1 MQANCGAALPAM
13 PPRRQ
18 TSAGGAKPTPDHQ
31 PTKSG
36 AAAPKEP
43 TSASAG
49 LQKAQLQGGEDPYVR
64 QCLGMLA
71 GSDASKGFA
80 ESLAS
85 IPQRKAARGDLVLID
100 AVLQHCDSKLP
111 GVREAAAACVRALMV
126 RNNETLA
133 SGMMRI
139 CAEAGTKRQRVV
151 SLGALACCC
160 EAIPQLSSEL
170 EAEHEQYRNLVASAP
185 AKRQR
190 IVEIKRAQFKMQQ
203 MRAEQGLEDDDN
215 DEAKA
220 KKHKR
225 GATLRQKLKGRQQN
239 EGVRL
244 ETELEE
250 LEQQM
255 FSLDSGSFEHK
266 LRFMTDEWAK
276 LRESRI
282 NFNQKVV
289 QALLRAVGD
298 DDEGVRLAAMGALSS
313 VAARGDTA
321 VLSTAIAY
329 LQKSQVPHAEALDAI
344 GKSAP
349 VGHKEALEMAVAYLS
364 APGDSGEAALEAF
377 RQIVPRGDMTSL
389 QGVVAMIATAPS
401 GRILHRLSAAML
413 IVADPGDEFA
423 IAMARQLL
431 THASREVRAIAVKT
445 LILLCRPDNGDD
457 RAIPSLRLCLQGDLD
472 EIVRLEALKALSM
485 CLMPSDMLTLRA
497 LAECVTDTSALIRGQ
512 APGILARWAFM
523 SVFSDL
529 GSNDPNAIEKT
540 AALASDAVPAKASVQ
555 IGAPATENKVM
566 TSKSGTHK
574 KSSDG
579 TAQAEKA
586 ANQRAAS
593 ERECFFAAASAD
605 LEREQYRDTVLKSV
619 TKSLMTNLASS
630 DSPVRSAA
638 LQSLGLLCSSG
649 SVDGSILSYGLVSGM
664 TEADEGK
671 LEGILLL
678 CNAHDL
684 KQLVGASSVAWMS
697 GIVKSCLAS
706 FNDLVQDLI
715 KTATVRGTY
724 HPSGRSEDV
733 FGCNSRGSV
742 VDQLRDVFLQRLV
755 PILNGENKIDGNA
768 QHLEPEAKAGRR
780 WAAVLALRRCALQV
794 LGQHIRGSCS
804 DKDILATQRE
814 SEKLNWAESKRAP
827 DANGQMGQHGGMTS
841 GGFDGG
847 HTGVHLG
854 QEDPPTRAVHHPIFD
869 VEGIGDKLK
878 SAVFPTLLKMIEN
891 EENPTVRASAMR
903 LILDLCPGGGNVPV
917 NVLSGGKT
925 VRQSVNGMIVYKLS
939 KFQSSGDF
947 GDIAGHEGHLKQEC
961 GGVAYLELLG
971 NLWSLDQGTVC
982 ASPTESAALQQR
994 NMQVIKTL
1002 KLLLQNSR
1010 APRKVHML
1018 AVRALGLIAACH
1030 PSVEIVKAVAEKLA
1044 TETCTHDL
1052 VVILASLL
1060 RMDHVEVWEGWEE
1073 SLHVVAGFLQHRDAG
1088 VRHLAA
1094 QLLERQ
1100 IQHNN
1105 HPYQEVLL
1113 RALEASIK
1121 NNGSYSSSARTLG
1134 LRILQRA
1141 LDADIIRPTAKMVQA
1156 VVQASYDDDM
1166 TVRTRALELLQHR
1179 LTVACPVDQEADKE
1193 CTLEQAEN
1201 SNKSSLFSSA
1211 GKEESP
1217 VDRVATDVDCNPQFL
1232 LVDGEPTRRSDL
1244 IREPTIANEANVRN
1258 WISTLK
1264 AMETF
1269 DQNSVLRVMEKV
1281 SGDQHWSV
1289 RQAALEY
1296 LTDVLQVAPP
1306 APIASGLK
1314 WQIIITTTVPEGREL
1329 INGKLS
1335 AALKRTVVFEKNEW
1349 ASFGIVGLGMDHFIK
1364 SGNSYYKPA
1373 APLSEEQPLDSKPS
1387 SPSRPASE
1395 ASLLEESKLNLGAYD
1410 QPFGSE
1416 NEQEAARAAIE
1427 CLKSDDVGVRNTAVA
1442 LLAALLP
1449 SGHGARDELLK
1460 GDTVQDLLENPRTRP
1475 LCFKAFANDQQMLDE
1490 CRQTFINASGSDTA
1504 SVRRFATAS
1513 MQAFGMNCTRSDS
1526 PIQILFAAS
1535 RDADVSVRDAALDSW
1550 NRQDFRS
1557 CDQKWRDDA
1566 IKLLLRYA
1574 SHPREVG
1581 ESRAVVV
1588 RAIPAIAVKPVLDFH
1603 PTIEG
1608 VLALLEDFNVDVRN
1622 AAAEVVLQLA
1632 SATEEVV
1639 GYLIGLVNRPE
1650 NLWTRRDGAMMEIKA
1665 MAFWVLSRI
1674 EPQFSKISDPT
1685 RMGGNNK
1692 VVDFLWGNAAAEQTL
1707 IEKHKLAVWIKE
1719 TLATGDS
1726 ILTKVFKSIQEGR
1739 WEDARSDANLA
1750 MNEYLIA
1757 KNTSKSAHPEILDRI
1772 LNMDRIFSDI
1782 ANFRGARVAKRKHE
1796 IDVKL
1801 RAIHDAWESTVDLSA
1816 VDREGWNR
1824 LHYLSRWDMPDVIKT
1839 MVDDGYDINT
1849 PVAFGAWKGQ
1859 TPYDLA
1865 KTESLRKYIG
1875 KLGGHP
1881 SMVKPPEYNQDRP
1894 IVTKPKIEVK
1904 ARQFTK
1910 EQMEE
1915 INHDARS
1922 QITFKYASLVL
1933 DGPQPTAWTPRTQD
1947 GKKVSASARVASE
1960 RCERDGKLDFRGS
1973 VRHPSHHA
1981 LHFLD
1986 TIP

>member
-1 MQANCGAALPAM
+1 M

-36 AAAPKEP
+36 AAAPKE

-49 LQKAQLQGGEDPYVR
+49 AGLEKAQFQGGEDPYVR

-85 IPQRKAARGDLVLID
+85 IPQRKAARGDLVLVN

-126 RNNETLA
+126 RNNQTLA
-133 SGMMRI
+133 SGMMRM
-139 CAEAGTKRQRVV
+139 CAEAGTKRQRIV

-170 EAEHEQYRNLVASAP
+170 EAEHEQYRKLVASAP

-266 LRFMTDEWAK
+266 LRCMTDEWAK

-282 NFNQKVV
+282 DFNQKVV

-389 QGVVAMIATAPS
+389 QGVFAMIANAPS

-413 IVADPGDEFA
+413 IVADPGDEFG

-457 RAIPSLRLCLQGDLD
+457 RAIPSLRLCLQGDLE
-472 EIVRLEALKALSM
+472 EIVRLEALQALSM
-485 CLMPSDMLTLRA
+485 CLMPSDMLTLHA
-497 LAECVTDTSALIRGQ
+497 LAECVTDTSALIRAR
-512 APGILARWAFM
+512 APGILARWAFT
-523 SVFSDL
+523 SVYSDP

-540 AALASDAVPAKASVQ
+540 AAPASDAVPAKASVQ
-555 IGAPATENKVM
+555 IAALAAENNAM
-566 TSKSGTHK
+566 TSKSGTHE

-586 ANQRAAS
+586 AKQRAAMAS
-593 ERECFFAAASAD
+593 ERECSFAAASAD
-605 LEREQYRDTVLKSV
+605 LEREQYRDVVLKSV
-619 TKSLMTNLASS
+619 TKSLMTNLAS
-630 DSPVRSAA
+630 DDNPVRSAA
-638 LQSLGLLCSSG
+638 LRSLGLLCSSG
-649 SVDGSILSYGLVSGM
+649 SVDGSILSCRLVAEM

-697 GIVKSCLAS
+697 AGIVKSCLAS

-715 KTATVRGTY
+715 KTATLRGSY
-724 HPSGRSEDV
+724 LPSESSEDV

-742 VDQLRDVFLQRLV
+742 VDQLRDVFLQRLI

-794 LGQHIRGSCS
+794 LGQYIRGSCS

-827 DANGQMGQHGGMTS
+827 NANGQIGQHGGMTL

-847 HTGVHLG
+847 HTGARLG

-925 VRQSVNGMIVYKLS
+925 VRQSVNGMIAYKLS
-939 KFQSSGDF
+939 KFQSSWDF
-947 GDIAGHEGHLKQEC
+947 GHVAGHEGHLKQEC

-971 NLWSLDQGTVC
+971 NLWSMDQGTVC
-982 ASPTESAALQQR
+982 ASPIESAAVQQR
-994 NMQVIKTL
+994 NMHVIRTL
-1002 KLLLQNSR
+1002 TLLLQNSR

-1060 RMDHVEVWEGWEE
+1060 RMDYVEVWEGWEE

-1121 NNGSYSSSARTLG
+1121 SNGSHSSSARTLG
-1134 LRILQRA
+1134 LRILQRT
-1141 LDADIIRPTAKMVQA
+1141 LDSDIIRPTAKMVQA

-1179 LTVACPVDQEADKE
+1179 LTVAYPVDQDAYED
-1193 CTLEQAEN
+1193 CMLEQAKN
-1201 SNKSSLFSSA
+1201 SNKSSVFSSPA
-1211 GKEESP
+1211 KEGSP
-1217 VDRVATDVDCNPQFL
+1217 MDGVATDVDGNSLFL

-1244 IREPTIANEANVRN
+1244 IRGPTIANEANVRN

-1264 AMETF
+1264 AMKTF
-1269 DQNSVLRVMEKV
+1269 DQNSMLRVMEKV

-1296 LTDVLQVAPP
+1296 LTDALQVAPP

-1314 WQIIITTTVPEGREL
+1314 WQIIITTKVPEGREL
-1329 INGKLS
+1329 TNGKLS
-1335 AALKRTVVFEKNEW
+1335 AALKRTLVFEKNEW

-1373 APLSEEQPLDSKPS
+1373 APLSEEQQLDSKSS

-1427 CLKSDDVGVRNTAVA
+1427 CLKSDDVGVRNAAVA

-1460 GDTVQDLLENPRTRP
+1460 GHTIQHLLEDPRTRQ
-1475 LCFKAFANDQQMLDE
+1475 LCFKAFANDQHMLDE
-1490 CRQTFINASGSDTA
+1490 CRQTLMKASGSDTA

-1513 MQAFGMNCTRSDS
+1513 MQAFEMNSTPSDS
-1526 PIQILFAAS
+1526 AIQILFAAS

-1550 NRQDFRS
+1550 NRQDFSS

-1581 ESRAVVV
+1581 LSRAVVV
-1588 RAIPAIAVKPVLDFH
+1588 RAIPAIAAKPVLDFH

-1608 VLALLEDFNVDVRN
+1608 LLALLEDLNVDVRN
-1622 AAAEVVLQLA
+1622 AAAEVVLHLA

-1639 GYLIGLVNRPE
+1639 GNLIGLVNRPE

-1674 EPQFSKISDPT
+1674 EPQFSKIPDPT

-1692 VVDFLWGNAAAEQTL
+1692 VVNFLWGNAAAEQTL

-1757 KNTSKSAHPEILDRI
+1757 KNISKSVHPEILDRI

-1782 ANFRGARVAKRKHE
+1782 ANFRGARVVKRKHE

-1875 KLGGHP
+1875 KLGGRP
-1881 SMVKPPEYNQDRP
+1881 SIVKPPEYNQDRP
-1894 IVTKPKIEVK
+1894 IITKPKIEVK
-1904 ARQFTK
+1904 ARQLTK
-1910 EQMEE
+1910 EQIEE

-1922 QITFKYASLVL
+1922 QITFKDASLVL
-1933 DGPQPTAWTPRTQD
+1933 DGPQPTAWTPTTQD
-1947 GKKVSASARVASE
+1947 GKKVPASARVAGE
-1960 RCERDGKLDFRGS
+1960 RCEKAGKLDARGS

-1986 TIP
+1986 TIS